1 MRAALGHPILKVVAY
16 FDLFNYPVTK
26 EEIHFFLDS
35 KVKQHELYWDLREL
49 TAHGY
54 LFCEQEFYSL
64 KNDPSLAEKRIR
76 ANEKARI
83 LLATAHKLSKF
94 LFAFPFVRGIGISGS
109 LSKHFADEKADI
121 DYFIITQQNKLWIC
135 RTILHA
141 FKKLSFITGHQH
153 WFCMNYFVDEEA
165 MRIEEKNIFTATELV
180 TLMPMCGND
189 TLEKF
194 FKAND
199 WSNHYFPNHITKPA
213 MHPTIAGRYKFKKLL
228 ESIFNNRW
236 GDRLDD
242 YFMRVTARRWKEKE
256 EKNKLNIKGNRMGLK
271 TGKHFS
277 KPKPA
282 FFQEKILSR
291 YNNKLNEY
299 QKRWDELDLQTN
311 QVFFRKEIMK

>member
-1 MRAALGHPILKVVAY
+1 MPAALGHSILKVVAY

-26 EEIHFFLDS
+26 EEIHFFLDRTVN
-35 KVKQHELYWDLREL
+35 KHELYWDLEEL
-49 TAHGY
+49 TRHGY
-54 LFCEQEFYSL
+54 LFCERECYSL
-64 KNDPSLAEKRIR
+64 KNDPSLAEKRIT

-83 LLATAHKLSKF
+83 LLATAHKLSRF

-121 DYFIITQQNKLWIC
+121 DYFVITRRNKLWIS

-153 WFCMNYFVDEEA
+153 WFCMNYFIDEDA
-165 MRIEEKNIFTATELV
+165 LCIEEKNIFTATELA

-189 TLEKF
+189 TLKSF
-194 FKAND
+194 FRAND
-199 WSNHYFPNHITKPA
+199 WSDHYFPNHFSKPA
-213 MHPTIAGRYKFKKLL
+213 KHPTIAGQYKFKRLL
-228 ESIFNNRW
+228 ESFFNNSW

-242 YFMRVTARRWKEKE
+242 YFMRLTSRRWKEKE

-271 TGKHFS
+271 TGKHYS

-282 FFQEKILSR
+282 FFQEKILLR

-299 QKRWDELDLQTN
+299 QKRWEALDLQKN
-311 QVFFRKEIMK
+311 QVFFLKEIMK